1 MIISKSNFLVIFS
14 NIITLVDETEWLEV
28 VPDISVVDL
37 LGDLSVPL
45 GLEDSHSEAAVSD
58 WLVASH
64 HDGSAVTTNVLK
76 SSVPWAATVIAE
88 KDESTTW
95 E

>member
-1 MIISKSNFLVIFS
+1 MLGSLKGFAQPVLVVS
-14 NIITLVDETEWLEV
+14 LMNNLNST
-28 VPDISVVDL
+28 DL
-37 LGDLSVPL
+37 DLYVLL
-45 GLEDSHSEAAVSD
+45 GLEDSHPEAAVSD

-88 KDESTTW
+88 KDESTTR